1 MKKRMMTFLLAV
13 SACALLAGC
22 GKDTAPKKDTS
33 AKKETTTKKDDNH
46 DNDAKSPLTGEWI
59 DAELAG
65 KRPVAVMISNIKDA
79 LPQYGTKAA
88 DVIYECP
95 VEGGITRMMAIY
107 QDYSGLE
114 RIGSVRS
121 CRLYFPKIA
130 NEFEAIYVHF

>member
-59 DAELAG
+59 EHSSSISLAN
-65 KRPVAVMISNIKDA
+65 SS
-79 LPQYGTKAA
+79 LL
-88 DVIYECP
+88 
-95 VEGGITRMMAIY
+95 
-107 QDYSGLE
+107 YS
-114 RIGSVRS
+114 
-121 CRLYFPKIA
+121 
-130 NEFEAIYVHF
+130 

>member
-95 VEGGITRMMAIY
+95 VEAGHQNDG
-107 QDYSGLE
+107 DLSGLF
-114 RIGSVRS
+114 RIRENRFRKKLPS
-121 CRLYFPKIA
+121 LFPEDRK
-130 NEFEAIYVHF
+130 

>member
-88 DVIYECP
+88 DVIYDC
-95 VEGGITRMMAIY
+95 
-107 QDYSGLE
+107 L
-114 RIGSVRS
+114 
-121 CRLYFPKIA
+121 LYTSDA
-130 NEFEAIYVHF
+130 ADE